1 VSDAYGIAALDERP
15 ASEDSWLRRRKS
27 AWGASEMPMVLA
39 ITGRHPMHELP
50 KYMQEKCAPFET
62 RRVHL
67 RRWEGVPRLYLEKAG
82 IVRAD
87 KAGPAAKVGQA
98 REMELLRAWATLL
111 VVGDYAIEQEAE
123 IDVATIRHASA
134 VPRQWFPLRARE
146 GRVAVTP
153 DGWCFTESGALYDVE
168 IKCPTSEVYDCR
180 WEWNVQAQSQGLAT
194 GSDGAIVV
202 AGPKWGRQPDRRDD
216 GHPVRAFVP
225 PDAEMRREIVEASN
239 EAWVSVERLQHERG
253 AQ

>member
-1 VSDAYGIAALDERP
+1 MTADYAIAELDAPITP
-15 ASEDSWLRRRKS
+15 EDSWLQRRKHFF
-27 AWGASEMPMVLA
+27 GASEMPMVLA
-39 ITGRHPMHELP
+39 ITGHHPMHELP
-50 KYMQEKCAPFET
+50 RYMQEKCAPFET

-67 RRWEGVPRLYLEKAG
+67 RKWEGVPRLYLEKAG

-123 IDVATIRHASA
+123 IDIASVRHASA
-134 VPRQWFPLRARE
+134 VPREWFPLVARR

-153 DGWCFTESGALYDVE
+153 DAWCRTESGELYDVE

-180 WEWNVQAQSQGLAT
+180 WEWTVQVQSQGLAT
-194 GSDGAIVV
+194 GSAGAIVV
-202 AGPKWGRQPDRRDD
+202 AGPKWGREAGRRDD
-216 GHPVRAFVP
+216 GHPVRAFVA
-225 PDAEMRREIVEASN
+225 PDAEMRAQIVEASN
-239 EAWVSVERLQHERG
+239 KAWSSVERLQHERG